1 MYTFKFVK
9 RALVTALC
17 ATLTITSFSAGAPT
31 AEAATPQSEALIKSG
46 KEYLGVPYRLGA
58 PSGSTYAFDC
68 SSFTQYLF
76 KKNGISLPRTSSAQ
90 STKGTKVAKSYLS
103 MGDLVFFN
111 TNGRSISHVGVYAG
125 QNKMLHTSSSKGVV
139 LSDMNTSY
147 WNNRYVTA
155 RRVLN

>member
-1 MYTFKFVK
+1 MHKLKFVK
-9 RALVTALC
+9 RVLVTAMC
-17 ATLTITSFSAGAPT
+17 ATITITSFSIGASNVD
-31 AEAATPQSEALIKSG
+31 AATPKSEALIQSG
-46 KEYLGVPYRLGA
+46 QKYLGVPYRLGA
-58 PSGSTYAFDC
+58 PSGATYAFDC

-76 KKNGISLPRTSSAQ
+76 KKNGVSLPRTSAAQ
-90 STKGTKVAKSYLS
+90 AKAGKGVAKGYIS
-103 MGDLVFFN
+103 MGDLVFFK

-139 LSDMNTSY
+139 LSDMNTNY